1 MSDWTLNWSIFDE
14 SKIAEGESMSTMN
27 VICRM
32 DEDRV
37 AELDKLGEYY
47 DRDRSF
53 LINQAVDRFL
63 RYHQWQ
69 IEEVEKAIAE
79 ADAGKVLSQ
88 EEFEA
93 EVKTW
98 CK

>member
-1 MSDWTLNWSIFDE
+1 
-14 SKIAEGESMSTMN
+14 
-27 VICRM
+27 M

-37 AELDKLGEYY
+37 AGLDKLGEFY
-47 DRDRSF
+47 DRDRSY

-63 RYHQWQ
+63 SYHQWQ
-69 IEEVEKAIAE
+69 VEEVEKAIAE
-79 ADAGKVLSQ
+79 ADAGEVLSE

-93 EVKTW
+93 EVKKW